1 MTRISILDTNPTE
14 MQTDGLRKCLELIK
28 CIVTI
33 GRNMFTP
40 FRLGLAIQVYREL
53 NSETPEYQWVVSKLH
68 RTA

>member
-1 MTRISILDTNPTE
+1 MLDTNPTE

-28 CIVTI
+28 CIVAI
-33 GRNMFTP
+33 SRNMLTP
-40 FRLGLAIQVYREL
+40 FHLGLAIQVYREL

>member
-1 MTRISILDTNPTE
+1 MLDTNPTE

-28 CIVTI
+28 CIVAI
-33 GRNMFTP
+33 RRNMFTP
-40 FRLGLAIQVYREL
+40 FHLGLAIQVYREL